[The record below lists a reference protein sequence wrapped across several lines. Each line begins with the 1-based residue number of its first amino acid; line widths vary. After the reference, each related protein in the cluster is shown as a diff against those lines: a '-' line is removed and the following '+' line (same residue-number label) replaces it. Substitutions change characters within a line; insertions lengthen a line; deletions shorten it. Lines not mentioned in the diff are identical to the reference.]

1 MAWVQP
7 HGDHKQLKSIISN
20 ALLKIP
26 LVASVIKNKTK
37 ITNTLSSKENQISMV
52 CAQKEIFG
60 IAYLFLSLTE
70 YHPLRRTAFC
80 N

>member
-26 LVASVIKNKTK
+26 LIASVIKNKTK
-37 ITNTLSSKENQISMV
+37 ITNTLSSKENQMSMV
-52 CAQKEIFG
+52 CAQIFR

-70 YHPLRRTAFC
+70 YHPLRTTAFC